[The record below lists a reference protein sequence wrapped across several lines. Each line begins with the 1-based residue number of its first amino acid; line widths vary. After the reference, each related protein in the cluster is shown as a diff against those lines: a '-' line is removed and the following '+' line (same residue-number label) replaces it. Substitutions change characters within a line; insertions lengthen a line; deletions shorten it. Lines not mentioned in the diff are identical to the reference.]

1 MTFTASSQSSVFGRG
16 VSASADGY
24 GHVGPRPGFS
34 WPTVA
39 DGGAWLQSP
48 NSATAYAMRSWGP
61 RNTQNTGSTG
71 VPDTTN
77 SHLAIG
83 GAYIVSGATPSGSFG
98 VTLASETAGT
108 SVTVKAGSFL
118 MYRTIP

>member
-1 MTFTASSQSSVFGRG
+1 MTFAPAANKRYLVEVYLLLRTAL
-16 VSASADGY
+16 AT
-24 GHVGPRPGFS
+24 VGPRPGFS

-48 NSATAYAMRSWGP
+48 NSATAYAMRSWGA

-83 GAYIVSGATPSGSFG
+83 GAYLVSGATPSGSFG

-108 SVTVKAGSFL
+108 SVTVKAGSVL
-118 MYRTIP
+118 MYREV